1 MPVIFAGTTIAAASR
16 RACAGRGFTL
26 LEVLVALFV
35 LAVGMLALAALQGR
49 SLRDSTTAQLRGS
62 ALLLA
67 YDISERMRANPTGV
81 TANAYARSST
91 DAISAPSAPSPR
103 CTITS
108 ASFASSTCTPAQMAA
123 EDLYQW
129 LKSLRGALPDP
140 RATIML
146 DTGGTV
152 WTITLYWNQ
161 DRVSSFSTTAYQ
173 SLTFRYQP

>member
-1 MPVIFAGTTIAAASR
+1 MPVSAARTTDGSR
-16 RACAGRGFTL
+16 SRTSTGRGFTL
-26 LEVLVALFV
+26 VEVLIALFV
-35 LAVGMLALAALQGR
+35 LAVGMLALAALQSR
-49 SLRDSTTAQLRGS
+49 SLRDSTTAQMRGT
-62 ALLLA
+62 ALLFA

-81 TANAYARSST
+81 AAGSYARSST
-91 DAISAPSAPSPR
+91 DAISVPSTPSPR

-108 ASFASSTCTPAQMAA
+108 TPSSTNTCTPAQMAT

-129 LKSLRGALPDP
+129 LKTLRGALPDP
-140 RATIML
+140 RATIAL

-173 SLTFRYQP
+173 SLTLRYQP